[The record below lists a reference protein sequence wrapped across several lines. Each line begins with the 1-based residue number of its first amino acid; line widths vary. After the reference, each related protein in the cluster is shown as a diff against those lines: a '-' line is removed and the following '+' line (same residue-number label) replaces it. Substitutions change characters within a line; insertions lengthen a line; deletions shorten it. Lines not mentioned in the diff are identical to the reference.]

1 MNKEQYIKN
10 PLGYEK
16 ISKLLKKYA
25 VPSIIAMLVSAL
37 YNIVDQIFIGQGVGV
52 LGNAATNIAF
62 PLSTICIALGLLFG
76 IGGSTRFSLE
86 LGAAKEDHAAKA
98 VGNAISLLA
107 LSGVILC
114 VVVVIFLKPLLIFF
128 GATSDILDYAMTYT
142 RITAFG
148 MPLLIFSNGLG
159 SIIRADGSPKYSMFS
174 MLTGAIINTI
184 LDPLFIFGLHMGIAG
199 AALATIIGQFI
210 SCLFSLYYIKNFQ
223 HIRLTKSDMH
233 LDLSYVKSIAAL
245 GAANCFNQLAMT
257 IVQIVMNNTLKYYGG
272 LSIYGAEIPLACAG
286 IIAKVNMIFMSFI
299 IGISQG
305 TQPIIGFNYGAK
317 NYRRVQ
323 DTYKLAVTIATVI
336 SVISFAVFQLFPRQ
350 IISVFGEG
358 SEEYF
363 IFSERYFH
371 IFLFFTFLNGIQPV
385 TSNFF
390 TSIGKSIKG
399 VFLSLT
405 RQIIFLLPLLVAL
418 PMIMG
423 IDGVMYAGPVADGAA
438 FLLAV
443 IFIVKEMRLLHAKQL
458 KENGE
463 KEKES

>member
-1 MNKEQYIKN
+1 
-10 PLGYEK
+10 
-16 ISKLLKKYA
+16 
-25 VPSIIAMLVSAL
+25 
-37 YNIVDQIFIGQGVGV
+37 
-52 LGNAATNIAF
+52 
-62 PLSTICIALGLLFG
+62 
-76 IGGSTRFSLE
+76 
-86 LGAAKEDHAAKA
+86 
-98 VGNAISLLA
+98 
-107 LSGVILC
+107 
-114 VVVVIFLKPLLIFF
+114 
-128 GATSDILDYAMTYT
+128 
-142 RITAFG
+142 
-148 MPLLIFSNGLG
+148 
-159 SIIRADGSPKYSMFS
+159 
-174 MLTGAIINTI
+174 
-184 LDPLFIFGLHMGIAG
+184 
-199 AALATIIGQFI
+199 
-210 SCLFSLYYIKNFQ
+210 
-223 HIRLTKSDMH
+223 MH

-272 LSIYGAEIPLACAG
+272 LSIYGAEIPLACAE

>member
-1 MNKEQYIKN
+1 MNKEQCIKN

-174 MLTGAIINTI
+174 MLAGAIINTI
-184 LDPLFIFGLHMGIAG
+184 LDPLFIFGFHMGIAG
-199 AALATIIGQFI
+199 AAWATIIGQFI

-223 HIRLTKSDMH
+223 HIRLTKSDMR

-323 DTYKLAVTIATVI
+323 DTYKLAVMIATVI
-336 SVISFAVFQLFPRQ
+336 SIISFAVFQLFPRQ

-363 IFSERYFH
+363 IFSQRYFH

>member
-1 MNKEQYIKN
+1 MNEMNIKN

-16 ISKLLKKYA
+16 ISKLLIKYA

-76 IGGSTRFSLE
+76 IGGSTKFSLE
-86 LGAAKEDHAAKA
+86 LGAGRTDQAAKA

-107 LSGVILC
+107 ISGTTLFIIVI
-114 VVVVIFLKPLLIFF
+114 IFLHPMLNFF
-128 GATSDILDYAMTYT
+128 GATPEILEYAMTYT
-142 RITAFG
+142 RITAIG

-159 SIIRADGSPKYSMFS
+159 AMIRADGSPKYSMFS
-174 MLTGAIINTI
+174 MLIGAVINTI
-184 LDPLFIFGLHMGIAG
+184 LDPIFIFVFDMGIAG
-199 AALATIIGQFI
+199 AAWATIIGQFVSFLI
-210 SCLFSLYYIKNFQ
+210 SLYYIKDFH
-223 HIRLTKSDMH
+223 HIQLTIQDFK
-233 LDLSYVKSIAAL
+233 VKWIYFKDIVSL

-257 IVQIVMNNTLKYYGG
+257 IVQIVMNNTLKHYGG
-272 LSIYGAEIPLACAG
+272 ISVYGPEIPLACAG

-305 TQPIIGFNYGAK
+305 TQPIIGYNYGAK
-317 NYRRVQ
+317 NYQRVK
-323 DTYKLAVTIATVI
+323 DTYKLAVSIATII
-336 SVISFAVFQLFPRQ
+336 SVISFLIFQLFPRQ
-350 IISVFGEG
+350 IISAFGPG

-371 IFLFFTFLNGIQPV
+371 IFLFFTFLNGLQPV

-399 VFLSLT
+399 IFLSLT
-405 RQIIFLLPLLVAL
+405 RQIIFLLPLLVIL
-418 PMIMG
+418 PTLMG
-423 IDGVMYAGPVADGAA
+423 IDGVMYAGPIADGAA
-438 FLLAV
+438 FLLA
-443 IFIVKEMRLLHAKQL
+443 IFFITKEMRILHEKQL
-458 KENGE
+458 SINNERE
-463 KEKES
+463 

>member
-174 MLTGAIINTI
+174 MLAGAIINTI
-184 LDPLFIFGLHMGIAG
+184 LDPLFIFGFHMGIAG
-199 AALATIIGQFI
+199 AAWATIIGQFI

-223 HIRLTKSDMH
+223 HIRLTKSDMR

-323 DTYKLAVTIATVI
+323 DTYKLAVMIATVI
-336 SVISFAVFQLFPRQ
+336 SIISFAVFQLFPRQ

-363 IFSERYFH
+363 IFSQRYFH

>member
-114 VVVVIFLKPLLIFF
+114 VVVVICLKPLLIFF

-210 SCLFSLYYIKNFQ
+210 SCLFSLHYIKNFQ
-223 HIRLTKSDMH
+223 HIRLTKSDMR

-443 IFIVKEMRLLHAKQL
+443 IFIVKEMHLLHAKQL